1 MNETLN
7 NFYSL
12 VKYIKSN
19 SYPEFIKTFMDNALT
34 TENIDILHQNMNI
47 NETKEAFSIQS
58 IYTAKEIRTICKS
71 LMINLMTLMNMV
83 KNSSNSKKFKK
94 IQKKKGEDYLKIIVD
109 DNIIPKTSENNGP
122 KLNRK
127 KHRYDNAII
136 DLTMPNKKNITNIE
150 KENENNKKINVK
162 DNKNKNEDFKNTQ
175 LEELNELDKQVKL
188 KKEKLIE
195 LDKMFNEKIIKF
207 KKGGEIDSNE
217 IKPLSKPASIIN
229 DIITTPNPDNMV
241 IEKEIKNDKAN
252 IEKSDIIKKE
262 EATPYLEESEFTKY
276 ILKKNKNVVEGINL
290 TSLMNRIFEEFKPI
304 KFEFKQFANEF
315 KFDIIQSLYPF
326 FNIND
331 NDQILRLLLCRGG
344 IFPLDEYITIL
355 RKEMVKL
362 INEDSGYQ
370 EILAKIPNI
379 KSHLENLQR
388 EHGPVYLMLLNSFAV
403 KYGLL
408 IVHESIDEDL
418 RVTIAVGESKSEEI
432 IFLLMKEEQDLN
444 NEQLNYDM
452 FWDTKYKNIEINQNY
467 HKKLTDLI
475 IHETG
480 GKI

>member
-1 MNETLN
+1 
-7 NFYSL
+7 
-12 VKYIKSN
+12 
-19 SYPEFIKTFMDNALT
+19 
-34 TENIDILHQNMNI
+34 
-47 NETKEAFSIQS
+47 
-58 IYTAKEIRTICKS
+58 
-71 LMINLMTLMNMV
+71 
-83 KNSSNSKKFKK
+83 
-94 IQKKKGEDYLKIIVD
+94 
-109 DNIIPKTSENNGP
+109 
-122 KLNRK
+122 
-127 KHRYDNAII
+127 
-136 DLTMPNKKNITNIE
+136 
-150 KENENNKKINVK
+150 
-162 DNKNKNEDFKNTQ
+162 
-175 LEELNELDKQVKL
+175 
-188 KKEKLIE
+188 
-195 LDKMFNEKIIKF
+195 
-207 KKGGEIDSNE
+207 
-217 IKPLSKPASIIN
+217 
-229 DIITTPNPDNMV
+229 
-241 IEKEIKNDKAN
+241 
-252 IEKSDIIKKE
+252 
-262 EATPYLEESEFTKY
+262 
-276 ILKKNKNVVEGINL
+276 
-290 TSLMNRIFEEFKPI
+290 MNRIFEEFKPI

>member
-1 MNETLN
+1 MKNEMNNSRYKNIIELTDKSDEIIIDNKQSKLKNSQKET
-7 NFYSL
+7 
-12 VKYIKSN
+12 
-19 SYPEFIKTFMDNALT
+19 ED
-34 TENIDILHQNMNI
+34 EDEDIL
-47 NETKEAFSIQS
+47 
-58 IYTAKEIRTICKS
+58 
-71 LMINLMTLMNMV
+71 
-83 KNSSNSKKFKK
+83 KKF
-94 IQKKKGEDYLKIIVD
+94 Q
-109 DNIIPKTSENNGP
+109 
-122 KLNRK
+122 
-127 KHRYDNAII
+127 
-136 DLTMPNKKNITNIE
+136 NKNKE
-150 KENENNKKINVK
+150 KY
-162 DNKNKNEDFKNTQ
+162 NKNKNEDFKNTQ